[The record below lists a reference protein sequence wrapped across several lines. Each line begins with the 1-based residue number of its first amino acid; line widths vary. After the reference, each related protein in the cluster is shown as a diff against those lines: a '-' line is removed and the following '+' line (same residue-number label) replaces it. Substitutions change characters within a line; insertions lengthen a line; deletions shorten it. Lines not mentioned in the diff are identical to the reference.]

1 MKREILSLK
10 NIYKFLTSNDYPV
23 YSEGIIKKNNRIG
36 LTLTRF
42 CHENILVDFK
52 NRKCGRIIWRTEGG
66 RNRYISQICNRSPLL
81 PMYREYAEEILAA
94 VNEDA
99 MFRQIRQFM
108 SFLQSGAIVTMNL

>member
-52 NRKCGRIIWRTEGG
+52 NRKCGRITWRIEGG
-66 RNRYISQICNRSPLL
+66 GNQTVDFYGDSAEVTEIEKSQIGGHTVHYFQMTDKRGVL
-81 PMYREYAEEILAA
+81 EYGIIELC
-94 VNEDA
+94 
-99 MFRQIRQFM
+99 
-108 SFLQSGAIVTMNL
+108 